1 MSGQR
6 RGTAIAMTE
15 EECNTFLSTQ
25 PICRVATVGQSG
37 RPHVSALWFVW
48 DGASL
53 WLNSLTR
60 SRRWTDLELDPR
72 VSVIVDEGETDFLGL
87 RGVELEGKAR
97 QVGEI
102 PRRGEPDD
110 TLTTPER
117 LFADK
122 YIGNGGNFSYD
133 GRHGWLQLVP
143 ENIVSWD
150 FSKLRR

>member
-1 MSGQR
+1 MSEQR

-15 EECNTFLSTQ
+15 VERGTFLRSQ
-25 PICRVATVGQSG
+25 PICRVATVGPTG

-48 DGASL
+48 DGSSL

-60 SRRWTDLELDPR
+60 SRRWTDLVHDPR
-72 VSVIVDEGETDFLGL
+72 ASVIVDEGGTDFLGL
-87 RGVELEGKAR
+87 RGVELEGRVQAI
-97 QVGEI
+97 GET
-102 PRRGEPDD
+102 PRRGDPVDA
-110 TLTTPER
+110 LTAPER

-122 YIGNGGNFSYD
+122 YAGGRDFSYD

-143 ENIVSWD
+143 EKVVSWD